1 MQGSDQ
7 ITPLKQLAQGTTFF
21 RLLSKVQLGFFR
33 EKAHVD
39 EDLQAYYVSGQFK
52 SNDK

>member
-1 MQGSDQ
+1 MQGRDQ
-7 ITPLKQLAQGTTFF
+7 ITPLKQLAQGTTLF

-39 EDLQAYYVSGQFK
+39 EDLQACYVSGQFK